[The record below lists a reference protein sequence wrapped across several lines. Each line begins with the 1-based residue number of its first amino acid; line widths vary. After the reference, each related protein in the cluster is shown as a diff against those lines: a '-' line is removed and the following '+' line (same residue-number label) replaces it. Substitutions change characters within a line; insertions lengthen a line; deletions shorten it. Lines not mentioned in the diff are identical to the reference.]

1 VRTTDDSDRNGL
13 EGLPDA
19 YADWRASTL
28 GRVTDALEQDLILD
42 LIGPPAGRRILDVGC
57 GDGVLAVEL
66 ASRGATV
73 TGIDAS
79 PEMIVAARRRA
90 SRKKQNIEF
99 VVAEAGALPF
109 GAESF
114 DAVVA
119 VAVLC
124 FVERPSTSLRD
135 MGRVLRPGGR
145 LVIGELGK
153 WNSWAATRRIK
164 AWLGSPLWR
173 RARFRTASD
182 LYRLAQATGFVDA
195 SVTGA
200 IYYPPHGTAAR
211 LLGPMDRKVARLT
224 TLGAAFLALS
234 ATKPTSE
241 IGVELETPP
250 N

>member
-1 VRTTDDSDRNGL
+1 MRTTDDSGRNGL
-13 EGLPDA
+13 ETLPAA
-19 YADWRASTL
+19 YADWRSSTL
-28 GRVTDALEQDLILD
+28 GRVTDVLEQDLILD

-57 GDGVLAVEL
+57 GDGILAVEL
-66 ASRGATV
+66 ASRRAIV

-79 PEMIVAARRRA
+79 PEMIAAARRRA
-90 SRKKQNIEF
+90 SREKQHNDF

-109 GAESF
+109 DAESF

-124 FVERPSTSLRD
+124 FVEHPGTSLRD

-153 WNSWAATRRIK
+153 WSSWAATRRFK
-164 AWLGSPLWR
+164 GWLGSQLWR
-173 RARFRTASD
+173 RAHFRTASD

-200 IYYPPHGTAAR
+200 IYYPPVGLAAR
-211 LLGPMDRKVARLT
+211 LLGPMDFKVARLT

-250 N
+250 Y

>member
-1 VRTTDDSDRNGL
+1 VRTTDDSGRSAL
-13 EGLPDA
+13 ESLPAA
-19 YADWRASTL
+19 YADWRSSTL

-42 LIGPPAGRRILDVGC
+42 LVGPPAGRRILDVGC

-66 ASRGATV
+66 ASRGAIV

-79 PEMIVAARRRA
+79 PDMIAAARKRA
-90 SRKKQNIEF
+90 SREKQDIDF

-109 GAESF
+109 DADSF

-124 FVERPSTSLRD
+124 FVERPSTSLGD
-135 MGRVLRPGGR
+135 MNRVLRPGGR

-153 WNSWAATRRIK
+153 WSSWAAKRRIK

-173 RARFRTASD
+173 QARFRTASD
-182 LYRLAQATGFVDA
+182 LYRLAHATGFVDA

-200 IYYPPHGTAAR
+200 IYYPPNGTAAR

-234 ATKPTSE
+234 ATKPRQ
-241 IGVELETPP
+241 
-250 N
+250 